1 MRSFFQ
7 QQPGFCLRL
16 LRDLTA
22 FFFSFRAKS
31 QLYNHINSGCTPYDV
46 DCWLLT
52 VDCWL
57 LTVDC
62 WLLTVDC
69 ESNNWK
75 LRWDR
80 WRLVKTLHELPY
92 ILSFR
97 CSRKRYQ
104 SSRHSN
110 SHQPVFFT
118 LIEGLN
124 EERGLKNPVA
134 PSRTNIVY
142 GCFGMI

>member
-16 LRDLTA
+16 LRGLAA

-31 QLYNHINSGCTPYDV
+31 QLYHQ
-46 DCWLLT
+46 
-52 VDCWL
+52 
-57 LTVDC
+57 
-62 WLLTVDC
+62 
-69 ESNNWK
+69 
-75 LRWDR
+75 
-80 WRLVKTLHELPY
+80 
-92 ILSFR
+92 LST
-97 CSRKRYQ
+97 
-104 SSRHSN
+104 HSN
-110 SHQPVFFT
+110 SHQPRFLT